1 LQQNAEPVATA
12 QTLMLSKHAEKI
24 SNSPRCVK
32 AAELAELLNKQTA
45 LEATQENEHEAT
57 KDRDELTQDFPP
69 AAATIVRPHT
79 ILKPAAFTV
88 DLSMGNR
95 AFLSA

>member
-69 AAATIVRPHT
+69 CSSNNRSTTHHSQTGGFHSRP
-79 ILKPAAFTV
+79 LN
-88 DLSMGNR
+88 GNR